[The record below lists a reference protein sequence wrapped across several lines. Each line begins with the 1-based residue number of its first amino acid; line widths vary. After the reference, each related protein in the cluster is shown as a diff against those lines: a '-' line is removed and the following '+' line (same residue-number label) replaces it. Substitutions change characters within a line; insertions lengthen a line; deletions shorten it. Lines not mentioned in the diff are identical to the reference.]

1 MKKKYIAP
9 SIEMEA
15 CETDEFLIGVSSELG
30 IGYGGVDTEGTY
42 EADSRKSS
50 FTGWDDDTYEE

>member
-15 CETDEFLIGVSSELG
+15 CETDEFLIGVSSDLG
-30 IGYGGVDTEGTY
+30 IGYGGVDTSGEYDAEG
-42 EADSRKSS
+42 RKAS
-50 FTGWDDDTYEE
+50 FILWDDKSEE

>member
-30 IGYGGVDTEGTY
+30 IGYGGVDENGEH
-42 EADSRKSS
+42 EADSRSS
-50 FTGWDDDTYEE
+50 RFQMWGDDSEE

>member
-15 CETDEFLIGVSSELG
+15 CETDEFLIGVSSDRG
-30 IGYGGVDTEGTY
+30 IGYGGVDTEGVY
-42 EADSRKSS
+42 EADGRKASLS
-50 FTGWDDDTYEE
+50 GWDDMDE

>member
-15 CETDEFLIGVSSELG
+15 CETDEFLIGVSSDRG
-30 IGYGGVDTEGTY
+30 IGYGGVDTEGTH
-42 EADSRKSS
+42 EADGRSSRFQSW
-50 FTGWDDDTYEE
+50 GDDFEE

>member
-15 CETDEFLIGVSSELG
+15 CETDEFLIGVSSDLG
-30 IGYGGVDTEGTY
+30 IGYGGVDTSGEHDA
-42 EADSRKSS
+42 ESRTSS
-50 FTGWDDDTYEE
+50 FILWDDKSEE